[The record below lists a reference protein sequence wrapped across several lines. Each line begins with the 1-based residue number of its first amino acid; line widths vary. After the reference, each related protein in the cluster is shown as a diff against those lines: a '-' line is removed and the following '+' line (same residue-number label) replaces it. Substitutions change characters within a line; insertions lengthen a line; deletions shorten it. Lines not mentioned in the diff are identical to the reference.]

1 MAKVYLFF
9 RHRLVKE
16 IFKMKKYEEPIFEL
30 INIKCNDIVLAS
42 GDGDFYEDIW
52 DRDW

>member
-1 MAKVYLFF
+1 MVHFISSKLVSFYLT
-9 RHRLVKE
+9 LSAEKD
-16 IFKMKKYEEPIFEL
+16 IDEL
-30 INIKCNDIVLAS
+30 INIKCDDIILAS

>member
-1 MAKVYLFF
+1 
-9 RHRLVKE
+9 
-16 IFKMKKYEEPIFEL
+16 MKKYEEPIFEL
-30 INIKCNDIVLAS
+30 TDVFSDNVILSS